1 MINRILIIIFFLA
14 ISKGPESFGST
25 EAISPSPPSLDIQ
38 IISSQ
43 TLSGTAG
50 DYVTVE
56 ASIKNISLNAIDDV
70 TTYLSLI
77 DEETKLPVD
86 LEDWSAEKGLFIGT
100 IGNGQT
106 LPLEWK
112 IHFVKAGKYS
122 LIIIAETAGEIYPQ
136 TSSIVH
142 FAVAPKINLNPGHV
156 LPVALIT
163 PVIILCIMLFVT
175 YRRNSRLSD

>member
-1 MINRILIIIFFLA
+1 MSKRILIIIFFLTILFE
-14 ISKGPESFGST
+14 ISSSVLA
-25 EAISPSPPSLDIQ
+25 EAVSQSAPTLDIQ

-43 TLSGTAG
+43 TLNGTAG
-50 DYVTVE
+50 DYVTVK
-56 ASIKNISLNAIDDV
+56 ANIKNISPKAVDNV
-70 TTYLSLI
+70 TTYLSLV

-100 IGNGQT
+100 IGSGRI

-122 LIIIAETAGEIYPQ
+122 MIIIAETTGEMYPQ
-136 TSSIVH
+136 TSSIIH
-142 FAVAPKINLNPGHV
+142 FAVVPKKNLNPGHV

-163 PVIILCIMLFVT
+163 PVIILFIMLLAT
-175 YRRNSRLSD
+175 YRRNSKLSE